1 MLAKL
6 VGRLALGHHGLDAR
20 ATTILSDM
28 TPASSGD
35 QGPDMPRPLLDCGPY
50 ANQVRS
56 ARHPGRAGGLWT
68 GGRAAVAAEPCRVRA
83 RARAPLG
90 MRMCTCGRLRS
101 FASPVPRSRANLPLA
116 VPLDA
121 VQLDAGRRV
130 LLKRRL
136 PATIATST

>member
-56 ARHPGRAGGLWT
+56 ARHARKQGGGAVDGEKGG
-68 GGRAAVAAEPCRVRA
+68 GGRGALPCPRPRPCPAGDADVHVR
-83 RARAPLG
+83 P
-90 MRMCTCGRLRS
+90 
-101 FASPVPRSRANLPLA
+101 FALLCLPRPTLA
-116 VPLDA
+116 
-121 VQLDAGRRV
+121 
-130 LLKRRL
+130 
-136 PATIATST
+136 S